1 MTIRRALV
9 IGGTRY
15 FGRRLVQKLLDSGTE
30 VTLGNRGQ
38 TPDDFGVRVKRL
50 RFNREDAEAFAC
62 AVHGH
67 RWDVVFDQVCYS
79 SNNALAA
86 CDALTGKTARY
97 VHTSTLSV
105 YEVPGPFAESAFD
118 PLRYRLVPG
127 GRAEVDYGEGKRQ
140 AEAAFFQTAPFP
152 VVAVRIPI
160 VLGPDDYTGRLVWH
174 VNRVRDGNVIVIPR
188 LEAEFCQISADGAAE
203 FLHWI
208 GGRSETGPIN
218 IASEGVMSMGE
229 LIGHIEKATGRRAEI
244 RSTGEPADETPLA
257 DAESRVMVLDRVRS
271 LGVRFENLREWLL
284 PLIQDLA
291 RRPR

>member
-38 TPDDFGVRVKRL
+38 TPDDFGVDVKRL
-50 RFNREDAEAFAC
+50 RFNREDADGFAH
-62 AVHGH
+62 AVRGH
-67 RWDVVFDQVCYS
+67 SWDVVFDQVCYS
-79 SNNALAA
+79 SNDALGACAALA
-86 CDALTGKTARY
+86 GKTARY

-105 YEVPGPFAESAFD
+105 YEAPGPFPESAFD
-118 PLRYRLVPG
+118 PFRYRLVPG

-140 AEAAFFQTAPFP
+140 AEAAFFQKAPFP

-174 VNRVRDGNVIVIPR
+174 VDRVRDGNVIVIPR
-188 LEAEFCQISADGAAE
+188 LEAEFCQISADGAAS

-208 GGRSETGPIN
+208 GGQSETGPIN

-229 LIGHIEKATGRRAEI
+229 LIGHIEKAAGRRAQI
-244 RSTGEPADETPLA
+244 RSAGAPEDETPFA
-257 DAESRVMVLDRVRS
+257 DADSRIMILDRARL
-271 LGVRFENLREWLL
+271 LGYRFETLREWLL
-284 PLIQDLA
+284 PLIQELA
-291 RRPR
+291 RPR